1 MGRKQFT
8 ALSLQAFLGMAMV
21 LLFIVRPAHAS
32 PFSLLSS
39 VGGRHSLAQP
49 HPLFPDSAVVF
60 SSSAVGFDVVAYV
73 AQADGYF
80 SDYQQYMNST
90 GWTSGAEVLARIAL
104 ENSIN
109 PRLILALL
117 EYRCA
122 CVLGVP
128 SQKIDGNY
136 LMGVMDP
143 RREGL
148 YRQLGTIVNWLSQGY
163 YGWRSG
169 ALHEIRF
176 SDDSTLPLTPSSNAG
191 TVALQYLFAQ
201 LYDRAGWERAL
212 DPEEGFLALYQR
224 MFGDPWQQPGLIEP
238 PLPEVLVQPLFIL
251 PFEVG
256 QLWSYT
262 SGPHKAWETEGALAA
277 LDFAPASDRSG
288 CIPSRAWVTAV
299 ANGLIVRARHGAV
312 VLDLDGDGLEQ
323 TGWTVLYMHIAEH
336 ERVAVG
342 VYLHAGERIGH
353 PSCEGGPASG
363 THLHIARKYNGEWV
377 LADGTVPLVMDGWTA
392 HAGVKPFEGTLTQN
406 NQTITAH
413 PFSSRE
419 TYIVRRAENPSPEK
433 RESRNGCE

>member
-1 MGRKQFT
+1 
-8 ALSLQAFLGMAMV
+8 
-21 LLFIVRPAHAS
+21 
-32 PFSLLSS
+32 
-39 VGGRHSLAQP
+39 
-49 HPLFPDSAVVF
+49 
-60 SSSAVGFDVVAYV
+60 
-73 AQADGYF
+73 
-80 SDYQQYMNST
+80 
-90 GWTSGAEVLARIAL
+90 
-104 ENSIN
+104 
-109 PRLILALL
+109 
-117 EYRCA
+117 
-122 CVLGVP
+122 
-128 SQKIDGNY
+128 
-136 LMGVMDP
+136 
-143 RREGL
+143 
-148 YRQLGTIVNWLSQGY
+148 
-163 YGWRSG
+163 
-169 ALHEIRF
+169 
-176 SDDSTLPLTPSSNAG
+176 
-191 TVALQYLFAQ
+191 
-201 LYDRAGWERAL
+201 
-212 DPEEGFLALYQR
+212 
-224 MFGDPWQQPGLIEP
+224 MFGDPWQPGLIEP

-299 ANGLIVRARHGAV
+299 ANGLIVRSRHGAV